1 MSRIGRK
8 PIAVPSGVE
17 VTINGPHVKVKGP
30 QGVLENT
37 FHKSMTI
44 GLEDSVL
51 TVTRPS
57 DSKRHKALHGLTRA
71 LLKNMVTGV
80 SDGFSKVLDIVG
92 VGYSAKLEDNKL
104 VLDLGYSHPIVYEP
118 AEGVEMEVPVP
129 TRIVVKGID
138 RQKVGQ
144 AAAEIRGFRPPEP
157 YKGKGVRYH
166 DEEVRKKAGK
176 AAVGVGA

>member
-8 PIAVPSGVE
+8 PIAIPSGVE
-17 VTINGPHVKVKGP
+17 VTISGTHVKVKGP
-30 QGVLENT
+30 QGVLEDT
-37 FHKSMTI
+37 FDKSMKI
-44 GLEDSVL
+44 ELEDSTL
-51 TVTRPS
+51 TITRTS

-80 SDGFSKVLDIVG
+80 SEGFSRTLDIVG
-92 VGYSAKLEDNKL
+92 VGYSAKLEGTTL
-104 VLDLGYSHPIVYEP
+104 VLELGFSHPTVFEAP
-118 AEGVEMEVPVP
+118 EGVEIEVPAP

-138 RQKVGQ
+138 KQKVGQ
-144 AAAEIRGFRPPEP
+144 AAAEIRGYRPPEP